1 MREIKQTLTLR
12 VEINAVLA
20 VNPPKRVLLVD
31 DDRQQFL
38 LIGYLLSEAHHE
50 NYRLVWCQDLEKGLT
65 HIQNNECDVVL
76 LDYHWGVNCKDFI
89 HRSYA
94 LNSKIPVIVMT
105 DDMEL
110 EVDQK
115 AISEGASDYLVKD
128 TINSEILERIIR
140 YSIERKKIEHR
151 LNYLAHYDY
160 LTALPNRVLFLDR
173 LNQTIQLAQRSDQQ
187 FTLMFIDLNDF
198 KIVNDNYGHDVGD
211 KLLKEFADR
220 LLENV
225 RRSDTVARIGG
236 DEFTILLNNM
246 SSTPKIISLAQ
257 KLIESIE
264 RPFLIG
270 DHTLLVG
277 CSIGISVF
285 PDGGDN
291 VELIQRNADT
301 AMYQAK
307 QTGTSCYRFFV
318 HRTKGD
324 VLMESLSPNELRMI
338 ISENKLQLRYTPRVD
353 LKTQRI
359 VGFMVNPVCY
369 HDQMGEQSYKK
380 CASLLGNTETIK
392 VLTEWMLEASL
403 LEIQSIYEKGK
414 IFFSYAIRRVE
425 LQSPQ
430 FACHVKKMTERYD
443 VDVDDLEFSFL
454 SKKESGKDIFFKEC
468 IENITNIGANFSL
481 FDFGENTLSLAHM
494 HSYNIPYLHFSPSF
508 LKSALNNKKDAFLLE
523 SLVMLAHRLDRKVVV
538 NGVDNISHVDAMQAM
553 GCDYG
558 QGGIFGENLSYD
570 EVLSL
575 LEGTTAS
582 LDTVSSSDRN
592 S

>member
-1 MREIKQTLTLR
+1 MLETS
-12 VEINAVLA
+12 
-20 VNPPKRVLLVD
+20 PPKRVLLVD

-50 NYRLVWCQDLEKGLT
+50 NYRLVWCQDLEKGLK
-65 HIQNNECDVVL
+65 HIENNECDVVL
-76 LDYHWGVNCKDFI
+76 LDYHWGINCKDFI
-89 HRSYA
+89 QRSYI

-105 DDMEL
+105 DDMEF

-160 LTALPNRVLFLDR
+160 LTELPNRVLFLDR
-173 LNQTIQLAQRSDQQ
+173 LNQTIQLAQRSNEQ

-198 KIVNDNYGHDVGD
+198 KVVNDNYGHDVGD
-211 KLLKEFADR
+211 KLLKAFADR
-220 LLENV
+220 LLDNV

-246 SSTPKIISLAQ
+246 CSTPKIISLAQ
-257 KLIESIE
+257 KLIESVE
-264 RPFLIG
+264 QPFII
-270 DHTLLVG
+270 DDNTLRVG

-291 VELIQRNADT
+291 VEAIQRNADT

-318 HRTKGD
+318 HHTKDD

-338 ISENKLQLRYTPRVD
+338 ISANKLQLRYTPRVD
-353 LKTQRI
+353 IKSQRI
-359 VGFMVNPVCY
+359 LGFMVNPVCF
-369 HDQMGEQSYKK
+369 HDDVGTQYYET
-380 CASLLGNTETIK
+380 CARLLGNSETIK

-403 LEIQSIYEKGK
+403 SEMQSIYQKES
-414 IFFSYAIRRVE
+414 IFFSYAIRRIE

-430 FACHVKKMTERYD
+430 FSRYVKIITERYA
-443 VDVDDLEFSFL
+443 VDVADIEFSFL
-454 SKKESGKDIFFKEC
+454 SKKESSQDLFFKEC
-468 IENITNIGANFSL
+468 IENINNIGASFSL
-481 FDFGENTLSLAHM
+481 SDFGENTLSLAHI
-494 HSYNIPYLHFSPSF
+494 HGYDIPSLHFSSTF

-523 SLVMLAHRLDRKVVV
+523 SLIMLAHRLDRNLVA
-538 NGVDNISHVDAMQAM
+538 NGIESAVQMKTLHEM
-553 GCDYG
+553 GCDYV
-558 QGGIFGENLSYD
+558 QGGIFGENLTYD
-570 EVLSL
+570 EVLKLFDDNEIFSRMEL
-575 LEGTTAS
+575 
-582 LDTVSSSDRN
+582 SSDQN
-592 S
+592 F